1 MKINF
6 SFIKKKIINLTNFIN
21 IKNVMTNIIILTI
34 IMIIFC
40 SKKWIEPFITPP
52 NTNKKLD
59 PNTTTNNRTYKATTW
74 KPETLYNYLLTQKT
88 NNENVIYDPIILQQN
103 ATQEEA
109 EYFLKNGYWYW
120 SEKTKR
126 EYIDKLNKNTIVRT
140 FPKQSLEIYQKI
152 YPEKTI
158 QEILYFNSPEGEF
171 VLEDTIYNENQNKEK
186 AHNKGMG
193 IFGFTSGLLNEES
206 NQRIGCR
213 KLKGDQTSEPY
224 LIIPSKGTYSQV
236 LPKAKK
242 LDYSQIP
249 ELINGFQYM
258 NETCNPCSFPPVNL
272 CKFKINKT

>member
-21 IKNVMTNIIILTI
+21 VTNVIILTI
-34 IMIIFC
+34 ILIIFC

-59 PNTTTNNRTYKATTW
+59 PNTTTNNQTYKATTW

-126 EYIDKLNKNTIVRT
+126 EYINKLNKNTIVRT

-171 VLEDTIYNENQNKEK
+171 VLEDTIYNENKNKEK

-242 LDYSQIP
+242 LDYAEIP
-249 ELINGFQYM
+249 ERINGFQYI
-258 NETCNPCSFPPVNL
+258 NEVCNPCSFPPDNL
-272 CKFKINKT
+272 CKFKITHK